1 MFYLPSGASQ
11 LTVMPLAALLL
22 LAAASPALAS
32 CPAGWLV
39 ELSTVLGDGPY
50 CRKMSSQRA
59 YPMGGFK
66 DLTKLPFGYDL

>member
-39 ELSTVLGDGPY
+39 ELSTVLGVHKEHTQWAVL
-50 CRKMSSQRA
+50 RI
-59 YPMGGFK
+59 
-66 DLTKLPFGYDL
+66 

>member
-1 MFYLPSGASQ
+1 MFYLPSCASQ

-39 ELSTVLGDGPY
+39 ELSTRL
-50 CRKMSSQRA
+50 CIQWAALETNQTARR
-59 YPMGGFK
+59 
-66 DLTKLPFGYDL
+66 L